1 MQKFGFRI
9 QTRSGLVVENLVIQ
23 ATDRTTAEQ
32 RLKQMY
38 IGCKVLE
45 SKTFEDSLPR
55 SEVSDLEGVINLI
68 TNEDRSKDAGK

>member
-23 ATDRTTAEQ
+23 AIDQPTAEQ

-38 IGCKVLE
+38 IGCSVLDAKV
-45 SKTFEDSLPR
+45 FEDSPPR
-55 SEVSDLEGVINLI
+55 SEVSDLESVINLI
-68 TNEDRSKDAGK
+68 TNQDKVP

>member
-1 MQKFGFRI
+1 MQKFGFKI
-9 QTRSGLVVENLVIQ
+9 QTRSGLVVENLIIQ
-23 ATDRTTAEQ
+23 AADQTTAEL

-45 SKTFEDSLPR
+45 SKVFEDSPPR

-68 TNEDRSKDAGK
+68 TNEEKK

>member
-9 QTRSGLVVENLVIQ
+9 QTRSGLVVENLVIH
-23 ATDRTTAEQ
+23 AADLVMAEQ

-45 SKTFEDSLPR
+45 SKVFEDSPPR

-68 TNEDRSKDAGK
+68 TNQDKK

>member
-9 QTRSGLVVENLVIQ
+9 QTRSGLVVENLVIHAADQ
-23 ATDRTTAEQ
+23 TLAEQ

-45 SKTFEDSLPR
+45 SKVFEDSPPR

-68 TNEDRSKDAGK
+68 TNQDKK

>member
-9 QTRSGLVVENLVIQ
+9 QTRSGLVVENLVIHAADQ
-23 ATDRTTAEQ
+23 TMAEQ

-45 SKTFEDSLPR
+45 SKVFEDSPPR

-68 TNEDRSKDAGK
+68 TNQDKK